1 MKFKNNVINKILEI
15 TDCHPYYLQE
25 FCYILYENNFKNE
38 VNMNIFE
45 ATYSKIIHDLAHKM
59 WNQKIKDMSNISLN
73 VIYLIAK
80 GFKKSEE
87 LINQSEKKFNIN
99 ENNTRVTLSRLQQG
113 NYISRVSRGE
123 YNINDK
129 LFGEY
134 IITLFSE

>member
-1 MKFKNNVINKILEI
+1 
-15 TDCHPYYLQE
+15 
-25 FCYILYENNFKNE
+25 
-38 VNMNIFE
+38 MNIFE
-45 ATYSKIIHDLAHKM
+45 AVYSKILHDIAHKM
-59 WNQKIKDMSNISLN
+59 WNQKLKDLSDISLN

-87 LINQSEKKFNIN
+87 LINQSEKKFSIN

-113 NYISRVSRGE
+113 NYIFRVSRGE

-134 IITLFSE
+134 IITLFYE